1 MELEFD
7 PLFQCCRVT
16 DRNLCDMSIKS
27 CYISLYRYM
36 YLVSLTLGILF
47 CSLYMLFW
55 DDRRLQTDRQFAL
68 KNYYAILVVYICICT
83 SLFNNGEYIQ
93 LVCSSPPVVLFM
105 TFFRKMSQLSN
116 FLRGCCLFA
125 PSVHFKMEGIYV

>member
-7 PLFQCCRVT
+7 PLFQCVGLLIEIYVHQKLLHFSTQVHVSGVT
-16 DRNLCDMSIKS
+16 NL
-27 CYISLYRYM
+27 YW
-36 YLVSLTLGILF
+36 VF
-47 CSLYMLFW
+47 F
-55 DDRRLQTDRQFAL
+55 FVA
-68 KNYYAILVVYICICT
+68 YICFFGMTGDYRQIDSLLLKITMQFQLYIYVCT